1 VYIRHL
7 SPFAEWGDL
16 PQESRLDDPDPD
28 DRDRPAVTKWWPP
41 VMLEPSWVT
50 EKPDFDLF
58 HLQSGF
64 DAWRP
69 EELAELIDTLRAE
82 GKPFFYA
89 VHDLRNPHHI
99 DRGDHDAQLDVLI
112 PATDALI
119 TLTPGAAAEIE
130 ARWGHRPVVL
140 PHHPYVVEI
149 ETMRRLRRRTRPLPQ
164 QLRVGLHVKSLR
176 ACMDPL
182 AVLPGLTRAVQAIP
196 GGVLQV
202 NGHADVLDPS
212 EHRYDAELAA
222 ALRNASPR
230 VDVHIHD
237 FLSGA
242 DLWSYLAGL
251 DVSVL
256 PYRFG
261 IHSGWLEACRDLGT
275 AVVAPTCGYHAQ
287 QASIS
292 TFAMDERTYDVDS
305 LVDAVIGL
313 SKQPPTEPVPVQ
325 TRLARRQRVAA
336 AHFEIYA
343 RLLGM

>member
-50 EKPDFDLF
+50 ENPDFDLF

-112 PATDALI
+112 PAADALI

-140 PHHPYVVEI
+140 PHPYVVEI

-164 QLRVGLHVKSLR
+164 QLRVGLH
-176 ACMDPL
+176 
-182 AVLPGLTRAVQAIP
+182 
-196 GGVLQV
+196 
-202 NGHADVLDPS
+202 
-212 EHRYDAELAA
+212 
-222 ALRNASPR
+222 
-230 VDVHIHD
+230 
-237 FLSGA
+237 
-242 DLWSYLAGL
+242 
-251 DVSVL
+251 VSVL

-275 AVVAPTCGYHAQ
+275 AVVAPTCGCHAQ

-292 TFAMDERTYDVDS
+292 TFAMDERTYDEDS
-305 LVDAVIGL
+305 LVDAVIGI